1 MKRILSPHL
10 LGAILTILSAATSIP
25 AVASLPNAYR
35 HAAETSPTAP
45 EGEDDEMKPTL
56 IDGLIVDA
64 FTYQAVRPADSVE
77 VTLLTQDSTVV
88 QRVRCRGGKNNMG
101 EETAYFAMRL
111 PR

>member
-64 FTYQAVRPADSVE
+64 FTYQAVRP
-77 VTLLTQDSTVV
+77 
-88 QRVRCRGGKNNMG
+88 
-101 EETAYFAMRL
+101 TASR
-111 PR
+111 